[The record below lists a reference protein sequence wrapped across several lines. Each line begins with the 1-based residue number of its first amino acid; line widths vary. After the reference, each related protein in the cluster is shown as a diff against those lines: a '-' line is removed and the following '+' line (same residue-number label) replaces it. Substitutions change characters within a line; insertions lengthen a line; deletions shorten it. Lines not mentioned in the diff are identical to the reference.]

1 MLEYSFPR
9 TIEVAAVAKLKRP
22 PRGVRAEG
30 RALRSGIT
38 SSREWMSFSSRVRRS
53 YRFIT

>member
-9 TIEVAAVAKLKRP
+9 TIEVAAVAKLKKP

-30 RALRSGIT
+30 RALRSGNT
-38 SSREWMSFSSRVRRS
+38 SSRELMSFSSRVRRS
-53 YRFIT
+53 YTFSN

>member
-9 TIEVAAVAKLKRP
+9 TIEVAAVAKLNRP
-22 PRGVRAEG
+22 PKGVRADG
-30 RALRSGIT
+30 RALRSGMT

-53 YRFIT
+53 Y